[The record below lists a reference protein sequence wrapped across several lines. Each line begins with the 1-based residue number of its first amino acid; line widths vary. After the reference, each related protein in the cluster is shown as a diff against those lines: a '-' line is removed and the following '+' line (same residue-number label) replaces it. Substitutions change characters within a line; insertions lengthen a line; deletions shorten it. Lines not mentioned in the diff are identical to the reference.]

1 MTTSTPTEPRETHRA
16 PAPRPASRLPT
27 SPAEIK
33 LLIASRKRVDRVFG
47 VVGMLCILF
56 ALVTLGALLIDL
68 AIDGVGRLTET
79 HLVKPD
85 GTVPGRREIAG
96 TFIRQGDAF
105 VLSPVRVRVNADQ
118 NLSPLV
124 DQRLM
129 VEVMPAAGNTEVDAA
144 DLKTFRPG
152 DDTATATA
160 TAPAVVAPGGVATE
174 LGRRGT
180 AGTIAARTLGGFVF
194 VPDPLRVT
202 ASPDGIDLA
211 AFGDEPVAV
220 EGSRSATEGTVRVDE
235 VSRFVPKS
243 FFTSMPSREPNRAG
257 ILSAWVGTMLVMLVT
272 AAAALPLGIAAGIY
286 LEEYARKNKLTAL
299 IEINI
304 ANLAGVPSI
313 IWGLMAL
320 GLFVY
325 LFHLGHSVATAGLT
339 LGLLVLPIVII
350 ATREAIRSVPATIR
364 EASIALGAT
373 KWQTVRNHI
382 IPYSMS
388 GILTGSIIG
397 LSRAIG
403 ETAPLITIGAL
414 TYIPFLPPPPVQFE
428 PELSVQPFAWLTSPF
443 TVMPIQ
449 MFNWTSR
456 PDPAFHRN
464 AAAAGVVLV
473 ALTLAMNAVAIVL
486 RYRLRKRIKW

>member
-1 MTTSTPTEPRETHRA
+1 M
-16 PAPRPASRLPT
+16 
-27 SPAEIK
+27 
-33 LLIASRKRVDRVFG
+33 
-47 VVGMLCILF
+47 
-56 ALVTLGALLIDL
+56 
-68 AIDGVGRLTET
+68 
-79 HLVKPD
+79 
-85 GTVPGRREIAG
+85 
-96 TFIRQGDAF
+96 
-105 VLSPVRVRVNADQ
+105 
-118 NLSPLV
+118 
-124 DQRLM
+124 
-129 VEVMPAAGNTEVDAA
+129 
-144 DLKTFRPG
+144 
-152 DDTATATA
+152 
-160 TAPAVVAPGGVATE
+160 
-174 LGRRGT
+174 
-180 AGTIAARTLGGFVF
+180 
-194 VPDPLRVT
+194 
-202 ASPDGIDLA
+202 
-211 AFGDEPVAV
+211 
-220 EGSRSATEGTVRVDE
+220 
-235 VSRFVPKS
+235 
-243 FFTSMPSREPNRAG
+243 
-257 ILSAWVGTMLVMLVT
+257 
-272 AAAALPLGIAAGIY
+272 
-286 LEEYARKNKLTAL
+286 
-299 IEINI
+299 
-304 ANLAGVPSI
+304 PSI